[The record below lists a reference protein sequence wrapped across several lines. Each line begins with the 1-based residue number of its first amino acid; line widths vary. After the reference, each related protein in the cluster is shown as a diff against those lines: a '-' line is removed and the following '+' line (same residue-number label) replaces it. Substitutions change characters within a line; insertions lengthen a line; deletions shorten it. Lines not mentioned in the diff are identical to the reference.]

1 MPPYMESSAHVILST
16 RARAGASGYLFLI
29 MAMKVFVCVLL
40 VSLVAVT
47 ECQRGYP
54 STAQVRCVARILQT
68 NTTAG
73 ALVGSECANVD
84 FSDVSRRQCIIT
96 ELIYEYLGYT

>member
-1 MPPYMESSAHVILST
+1 MPPYIYGIVST
-16 RARAGASGYLFLI
+16 RDPVHEGAGASGYLFLI